1 MFKRAIAISMAFIGV
16 VVGAGFASGQ
26 EAMQYFVAFGK
37 WGLVGIA
44 LAAGLMM
51 ITGISMLQLGSYFQ
65 ASEHT
70 AVYEKVSGPITSRIL
85 DWSTLATLFS
95 IGFVM
100 FAGGGSNINQQF
112 PSIPVWVGG
121 TVMLVL
127 VLLVGLLDV
136 DRVTTVIGTI
146 TPFIVIF
153 IVLATG
159 YTILTADVDFSQ
171 MHEWTTSNVDTTLP
185 NWWISALNYTG
196 LNVMCAVSM
205 SIVIGG
211 NFLDNRAVGWGGL
224 IGGII
229 YLILLA
235 LLVFSLFFVAPTVNG
250 QDMPVLELINTI
262 HPTLGYVMTFVIYGM
277 VFNTAVGM
285 FYALGKRLTRSKP
298 QLFYPVYC
306 VACLIGFALSFV
318 GFQQLVS
325 NVYPILGY
333 LGLLMIT
340 VMSFTWIRSRGKLTD
355 ESDRRMRA
363 RTLVQRKLD
372 PRERFTKKNER
383 ELARLAAT
391 SNMAT
396 GEFEDLVAE
405 EIYEELEADEELED
419 FDREDLDP
427 SVTYVQHTKPEVPS
441 TDNDLDFGGQA
452 DNGGGKGPTPQ
463 SGASPASQD

>member
-26 EAMQYFVAFGK
+26 EAMQYFVAFGE
-37 WGLVGIA
+37 WGLIGIA

-51 ITGISMLQLGSYFQ
+51 ITGISILQLGSYFQ

-100 FAGGGSNINQQF
+100 FAGGGSNITQQF
-112 PSIPVWVGG
+112 PSVPVWVGG

-159 YTILTADVDFSQ
+159 YTILTVDVDFSQ

-224 IGGII
+224 IGGIL
-229 YLILLA
+229 YLVLLA
-235 LLVFSLFFVAPTVNG
+235 LLVFSLFFIAPTVNG

-262 HPTLGYVMTFVIYGM
+262 HPALGYVMTFVIYGM

-306 VACLIGFALSFV
+306 VTCLIGFVLSFV

-333 LGLLMIT
+333 LGLLMIA

-383 ELARLAAT
+383 ELAHQPRPPTWPPANSRRPSPRKSTKNSRRTRSSRT
-391 SNMAT
+391 START
-396 GEFEDLVAE
+396 WIL
-405 EIYEELEADEELED
+405 
-419 FDREDLDP
+419 P
-427 SVTYVQHTKPEVPS
+427 
-441 TDNDLDFGGQA
+441 
-452 DNGGGKGPTPQ
+452 
-463 SGASPASQD
+463 